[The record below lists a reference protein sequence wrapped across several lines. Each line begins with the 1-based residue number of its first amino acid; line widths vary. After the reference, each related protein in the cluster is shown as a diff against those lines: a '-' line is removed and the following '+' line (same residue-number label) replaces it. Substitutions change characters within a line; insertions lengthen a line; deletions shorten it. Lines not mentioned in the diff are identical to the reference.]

1 MAGKIQT
8 RSDLAA
14 ALDNARLQVDQVAG
28 QESKLALMRQTLSQV
43 AGRHGGQDAIL
54 EEEFPQIEEALE
66 AAGFEVSTG
75 RIAEG
80 DRERLRQEREDQ
92 AEAERAERVEK
103 AAARA
108 QEEGKDPATV
118 DPTTAEERRAQDAMR
133 GPQAKPLGQ

>member
-43 AGRHGGQDAIL
+43 AGRHGGQDAIR

-92 AEAERAERVEK
+92 AEAERA
-103 AAARA
+103 
-108 QEEGKDPATV
+108 D
-118 DPTTAEERRAQDAMR
+118 TTSPIP
-133 GPQAKPLGQ
+133 PQTITCGN